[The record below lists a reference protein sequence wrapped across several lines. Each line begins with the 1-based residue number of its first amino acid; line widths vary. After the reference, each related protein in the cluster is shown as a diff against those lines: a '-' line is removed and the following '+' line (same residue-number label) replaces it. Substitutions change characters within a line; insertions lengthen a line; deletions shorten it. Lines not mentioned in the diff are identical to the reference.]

1 MVLEA
6 SLHVRTR
13 ARGRLL
19 LSLETQGCDIS
30 RIGSSELRGW
40 IQYSPADGSRASE
53 ESLEAEDTEMYIR
66 QRGNLELQRTWK
78 AFAILLRRRF
88 PHAVPWH
95 ALLFYSE
102 KCVSCYSTQRNGQK

>member
-19 LSLETQGCDIS
+19 LSLETQGSDIS
-30 RIGSSELRGW
+30 RIGSSERRGW

-53 ESLEAEDTEMYIR
+53 ESLEAEDAEMYIS

-95 ALLFYSE
+95 ALLFCSE
-102 KCVSCYSTQRNGQK
+102 KWTEITVFQAVQG